1 VCRWTASQ
9 YSRPPWGDKVLESLQ
24 ATIRLRKDVR
34 GKVSSMTLGS
44 WKSMGYRTRYHFVK
58 DCVACDVQSPGG
70 ICLHVIVYDMYKGV
84 ENGDDVEKGERFE
97 SSSSIIEVWTH
108 IEDGHEKSLQALAWL
123 GDLLSHYNVFLSPL
137 MDRKKAIQLEKK
149 RTNA

>member
-1 VCRWTASQ
+1 MCRWTASQ

-44 WKSMGYRTRYHFVK
+44 WKSMGYRTRYHIVK

-123 GDLLSHYNVFLSPL
+123 GDLLSHYNVSLSPL

-149 RTNA
+149 RNNA